1 MKQEENN
8 LEKEKEKTKQT
19 LMNVLNLA
27 KSLKLSTY
35 VTLDLGSI
43 KKFITNQIKKLVKA
57 NKKNNKKIKIKFDW
71 KKTKGGEIVKKK
83 NLKNDFKRNK

>member
-43 KKFITNQIKKLVKA
+43 KKFITNQIKKLAKA
-57 NKKNNKKIKIKFDW
+57 NKKNNKKNRDQI
-71 KKTKGGEIVKKK
+71 
-83 NLKNDFKRNK
+83 

>member
-43 KKFITNQIKKLVKA
+43 KKFITNQIKKLAKA
-57 NKKNNKKIKIKFDW
+57 NKKTI
-71 KKTKGGEIVKKK
+71 KKK
-83 NLKNDFKRNK
+83 RSNLIGKKQKEMKL